1 MSKFSK
7 EEKMN
12 AVKRR
17 LEGKE
22 SYASIAGSIG
32 AGETTIQT
40 WVLNYEAMGEDAFIR
55 SSNRHYTLEE
65 KNEAVKFYLEG
76 KGSLSATCKKFKIP
90 SAGTLRRWIKVYN
103 DCELKASPAGG
114 KKTVMIKGR
123 KTTLEERIA
132 IVENHIKSG
141 STYDETA
148 QKYNVSYQQIYQWHH
163 KYMDKGVDGLKDG
176 RGRTRTEEEMSE
188 LEKLKAE
195 NRLLKAELENRKLEN
210 LFLKKVKEI
219 ERRRF

>member
-40 WVLNYEAMGEDAFIR
+40 WVLNYEAMGENAFIR

-65 KNEAVKFYLEG
+65 KNEAVRFYLEG

-103 DCELKASPAGG
+103 DCELKASPVGG
-114 KKTVMIKGR
+114 KRTVMIKGR

>member
-32 AGETTIQT
+32 AGETTIKS

-65 KNEAVKFYLEG
+65 KNEAVRFYLEG

>member
-7 EEKMN
+7 EEKMS

-65 KNEAVKFYLEG
+65 KNEAVRFYLEG
-76 KGSLSATCKKFKIP
+76 KGSLSAICKKFKIP

>member
-1 MSKFSK
+1 
-7 EEKMN
+7 
-12 AVKRR
+12 
-17 LEGKE
+17 
-22 SYASIAGSIG
+22 
-32 AGETTIQT
+32 
-40 WVLNYEAMGEDAFIR
+40 MGEDAFIR

-76 KGSLSATCKKFKIP
+76 KGSLSAPCQKFKITSP
-90 SAGTLRRWIKVYN
+90 GTLRMWIKVYN
-103 DCELKASPAGG
+103 DCELKASPVGG
-114 KKTVMIKGR
+114 KRTVMIKGR

-148 QKYNVSYQQIYQWHH
+148 QKYNVSYQQVYQWYH

>member
-7 EEKMN
+7 EEKMS

-17 LEGKE
+17 PEEKE

-32 AGETTIQT
+32 
-40 WVLNYEAMGEDAFIR
+40 AMGEDAFIR

-90 SAGTLRRWIKVYN
+90 SAGTLRMWIKVYN
-103 DCELKASPAGG
+103 DCELKASPVGG
-114 KKTVMIKGR
+114 KRTLMIKGR

-132 IVENHIKSG
+132 IV
-141 STYDETA
+141 
-148 QKYNVSYQQIYQWHH
+148 
-163 KYMDKGVDGLKDG
+163 
-176 RGRTRTEEEMSE
+176 
-188 LEKLKAE
+188 
-195 NRLLKAELENRKLEN
+195 
-210 LFLKKVKEI
+210 
-219 ERRRF
+219 

>member
-65 KNEAVKFYLEG
+65 KNEAVRFCLEG

-176 RGRTRTEEEMSE
+176 RGRTGTEEEMSE

>member
-7 EEKMN
+7 EEKMS

-32 AGETTIQT
+32 AGETTIKT

-65 KNEAVKFYLEG
+65 KNEAVRFYLEG

>member
-1 MSKFSK
+1 
-7 EEKMN
+7 
-12 AVKRR
+12 
-17 LEGKE
+17 
-22 SYASIAGSIG
+22 
-32 AGETTIQT
+32 
-40 WVLNYEAMGEDAFIR
+40 MGEDAFIR
-55 SSNRHYTLEE
+55 SSDRHYTLEE
-65 KNEAVKFYLEG
+65 KNEAVRFYLEG

>member
-1 MSKFSK
+1 MISRLQFFS
-7 EEKMN
+7 
-12 AVKRR
+12 
-17 LEGKE
+17 
-22 SYASIAGSIG
+22 I
-32 AGETTIQT
+32 
-40 WVLNYEAMGEDAFIR
+40 
-55 SSNRHYTLEE
+55 TLEE
-65 KNEAVKFYLEG
+65 KNEAVRFYLEG

-103 DCELKASPAGG
+103 DCELKASPVGG
-114 KKTVMIKGR
+114 KRTVMIKGR

-132 IVENHIKSG
+132 IVENHIKNG

-148 QKYNVSYQQIYQWHH
+148 QKYNISYQQIYQWYH

-195 NRLLKAELENRKLEN
+195 LENRKLEN

>member
-1 MSKFSK
+1 M
-7 EEKMN
+7 
-12 AVKRR
+12 
-17 LEGKE
+17 
-22 SYASIAGSIG
+22 
-32 AGETTIQT
+32 
-40 WVLNYEAMGEDAFIR
+40 
-55 SSNRHYTLEE
+55 
-65 KNEAVKFYLEG
+65 
-76 KGSLSATCKKFKIP
+76 
-90 SAGTLRRWIKVYN
+90 WIKVYN
-103 DCELKASPAGG
+103 DCELKASPVGG
-114 KKTVMIKGR
+114 KRTVMIKGR

-176 RGRTRTEEEMSE
+176 RGRTGTEEEMSE

-195 NRLLKAELENRKLEN
+195 NRLLKPELENRKPEN

>member
-65 KNEAVKFYLEG
+65 KNEAVRFYLEG

>member
-1 MSKFSK
+1 
-7 EEKMN
+7 
-12 AVKRR
+12 
-17 LEGKE
+17 
-22 SYASIAGSIG
+22 
-32 AGETTIQT
+32 
-40 WVLNYEAMGEDAFIR
+40 MGEDAFIR

-65 KNEAVKFYLEG
+65 KNEAVRFCLEG

-219 ERRRF
+219 DWRRF

>member
-65 KNEAVKFYLEG
+65 KNEAVRFYLEG

-132 IVENHIKSG
+132 IVGNHIKSG

>member
-1 MSKFSK
+1 MPKFSK

-65 KNEAVKFYLEG
+65 KNEAVRFCLEG

>member
-32 AGETTIQT
+32 AGETTIKT
-40 WVLNYEAMGEDAFIR
+40 WVLNYEAMGENAFIR

-65 KNEAVKFYLEG
+65 KNEAVRFYLEG
-76 KGSLSATCKKFKIP
+76 NGSISATCKKFKIP
-90 SAGTLRRWIKVYN
+90 STRTLRRWIKVYN

-114 KKTVMIKGR
+114 KRTVMIKGR

-132 IVENHIKSG
+132 IVENHIKSS

-148 QKYNVSYQQIYQWHH
+148 QKYNISYQQIYQWYH

>member
-7 EEKMN
+7 EEKMS

-65 KNEAVKFYLEG
+65 KNEAVRFYLEG

-114 KKTVMIKGR
+114 KRTVMIKGR

>member
-40 WVLNYEAMGEDAFIR
+40 WVLNYEAMGEDAFLR

-65 KNEAVKFYLEG
+65 KNEAVRFYLEG

-195 NRLLKAELENRKLEN
+195 NRLLKAELENRELEN

>member
-65 KNEAVKFYLEG
+65 KNEAVRFYLEG

-114 KKTVMIKGR
+114 KRTVMIKGR

>member
-32 AGETTIQT
+32 AGETTIKT

-65 KNEAVKFYLEG
+65 KNEAARFYLEG

-210 LFLKKVKEI
+210 LFLKKVREI

>member
-22 SYASIAGSIG
+22 SYTSIAGSIG

-65 KNEAVKFYLEG
+65 KNEAVRFYLEG

>member
-65 KNEAVKFYLEG
+65 KNEAVRFYLEG

-210 LFLKKVKEI
+210 LFLKKVREI

>member
-32 AGETTIQT
+32 AGKATIQT
-40 WVLNYEAMGEDAFIR
+40 WVANYEAMGEDAFIR

-65 KNEAVKFYLEG
+65 KNEAVRFYLEG

-148 QKYNVSYQQIYQWHH
+148 QKYNVSYQQIYQWYH

>member
-65 KNEAVKFYLEG
+65 KNEAVRFYLEG

-132 IVENHIKSG
+132 IVENHIKNG

-148 QKYNVSYQQIYQWHH
+148 QKYNISYQQIYQWYH

>member
-7 EEKMN
+7 EEKMS

-32 AGETTIQT
+32 ADRTTIKT

-114 KKTVMIKGR
+114 KRTVMIKGR

-148 QKYNVSYQQIYQWHH
+148 QKYNVSYQQIYQWYH
-163 KYMDKGVDGLKDG
+163 KYMDKGVDGLRDG
-176 RGRTRTEEEMSE
+176 RDRTRTEEEMSE

>member
-32 AGETTIQT
+32 AGETTIKS

-65 KNEAVKFYLEG
+65 KNEAVRFYLEG

-114 KKTVMIKGR
+114 KRTVMIKGR

>member
-32 AGETTIQT
+32 ACETTIQT

-65 KNEAVKFYLEG
+65 KNEAVRFYLEG

-148 QKYNVSYQQIYQWHH
+148 QKYNVSYQQIYQWYH

>member
-1 MSKFSK
+1 MISRLQFFS
-7 EEKMN
+7 
-12 AVKRR
+12 
-17 LEGKE
+17 
-22 SYASIAGSIG
+22 I
-32 AGETTIQT
+32 
-40 WVLNYEAMGEDAFIR
+40 
-55 SSNRHYTLEE
+55 TLEE
-65 KNEAVKFYLEG
+65 KNEAVRFYLEG

-103 DCELKASPAGG
+103 DCELKASPVGG
-114 KKTVMIKGR
+114 TRTVMIKGR

-132 IVENHIKSG
+132 IVENHIKNG

-148 QKYNVSYQQIYQWHH
+148 QKYNISYQQIYQWYH

-195 NRLLKAELENRKLEN
+195 LENRKLEN

>member
-22 SYASIAGSIG
+22 TWASIAGSIG

-40 WVLNYEAMGEDAFIR
+40 WVSNYEAMGEDAFIR

-65 KNEAVKFYLEG
+65 KNEAVRFCLEG
-76 KGSLSATCKKFKIP
+76 KGSLSAACKKFKIP

-176 RGRTRTEEEMSE
+176 RGRTGTEEEMSE